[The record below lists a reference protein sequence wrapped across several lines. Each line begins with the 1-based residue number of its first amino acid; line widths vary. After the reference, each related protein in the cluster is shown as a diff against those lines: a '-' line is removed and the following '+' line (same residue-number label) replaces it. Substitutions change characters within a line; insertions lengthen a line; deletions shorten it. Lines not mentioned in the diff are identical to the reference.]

1 LLIEKR
7 AAGFNIMIIDFVDV
21 NPCPSQVF

>member
-1 LLIEKR
+1 LIEKR